1 MIRYLLGLTIVIL
14 IGCSTAS
21 NDPEFTISDFEDA
34 LDDSYESLSSF
45 GDYYLPISNLSA
57 DELGVPGLGSHLS
70 TGAAITEM
78 VRHQWTP
85 DNTLTTILWS
95 DLYNAVNAANT
106 ALALVPQINEN
117 ISTIL
122 QAEARALRAFNYFLL
137 LDIFGNIQAF
147 KEDVLTGNID
157 IPQLSRAQVFDFI
170 ETELLET
177 IPLLSKDP
185 IYGRMTQ
192 SAAQTMLAKLY
203 LNAAVFQGT
212 PEWEACRDACAAVI
226 SSGDYRLT
234 DDYFD
239 LFKTSNSTTG
249 AEEIIL
255 ASTASPAIHQ
265 SRLSVH
271 PAQVDTKN
279 PSTTG
284 FLNYAATPEFSGLF
298 DYTTD
303 NRSNAILRGLQ
314 LASTGEVILMASGDS
329 VIYQM
334 DFRGENN
341 FLNGYRVMKY
351 ELDATNTNYGD
362 NDIVI
367 FRYADV
373 LLMQAEALNELND
386 LAGAI
391 DLVNEVRARSYDP
404 VTPLL
409 AGDFTKESLRTQI
422 LEERSRE
429 LFWEGW
435 RRQDLIRHDAFCT
448 GSWRQKERATMDC
461 PTRLLFPIPQDVL
474 EVNPN
479 LTQNPGY

>member
-1 MIRYLLGLTIVIL
+1 MIRYLLGLTIVIF

-21 NDPEFTISDFEDA
+21 NEPQFTISDFEDA
-34 LDDSYESLSSF
+34 LDDSYEALSSF

-57 DELGVPGLGSHLS
+57 DEVGVPGLGSHLS
-70 TGAAITEM
+70 NGAAITEM
-78 VRHQWTP
+78 VRHLWTP

-106 ALALVPQINEN
+106 ALALVPQINDN
-117 ISTIL
+117 ISTIQ

-147 KEDVLTGNID
+147 KEDVLTGNINV
-157 IPQLSRAQVFDFI
+157 PQVSRAQVFEFI

-177 IPLLSKDP
+177 IPQLSKDP
-185 IYGRMTQ
+185 IYGRVTQ
-192 SAAQTMLAKLY
+192 SVAQTILAKLY
-203 LNAAVFQGT
+203 LNAEIFKGT
-212 PEWEACRDACAAVI
+212 PEWAACRDACTAVI

-234 DDYFD
+234 NDYFD
-239 LFKTSNSTTG
+239 VFKTNNSVTG
-249 AEEIIL
+249 AEEIIM
-255 ASTASPAIHQ
+255 ASTENPAVHP

-279 PSTTG
+279 PSTSG
-284 FLNYAATPEFSGLF
+284 FFNYAATPEFSGLF
-298 DYTTD
+298 DFTND
-303 NRSNAILRGLQ
+303 RRSDAILRGLQ
-314 LASTGEVILMASGDS
+314 LASTGDVILTASGDS
-329 VIYQM
+329 VNYVM
-334 DFRGENN
+334 DFRGEVN
-341 FLNGYRVMKY
+341 FLNGYRVRKY
-351 ELDATNTNYGD
+351 ELDGTETNYGD

-373 LLMQAEALNELND
+373 LLMQAEALNELDD
-386 LAGAI
+386 LTGAI
-391 DLVNEVRARSYDP
+391 DLINQVRARSYDP
-404 VTPLL
+404 ATPLV

-435 RRQDLIRHDAFCT
+435 RRQDLIRHDVFCSKT
-448 GSWRQKERATMDC
+448 WRQKERPTNDC
-461 PTRLLFPIPQDVL
+461 ETRLLFPIPKDVL
-474 EVNPN
+474 DVNPN